1 MSALPVPWGV
11 LHCGSYTCLWL
22 NPHQILVLACN
33 VSVSV
38 AFTLGATAEWLM
50 SEICVLYW
58 VARQLF
64 GFSIESLSYI
74 TVGDYW
80 NTSQFH
86 FRQSQFTPSSN
97 VETSNVEQ
105 LTVVRDSIKLLQW
118 HSASSSHSLDLK
130 HWVWTRI
137 HKRVIDRPMHA
148 AHKHAKCRL
157 KSLIPLITMHT
168 TISAPNQF
176 PIQHSPI
183 ANW

>member
-1 MSALPVPWGV
+1 
-11 LHCGSYTCLWL
+11 
-22 NPHQILVLACN
+22 
-33 VSVSV
+33 
-38 AFTLGATAEWLM
+38 M

-74 TVGDYW
+74 MVGDYW

-118 HSASSSHSLDLK
+118 HSASSSHSLVLK

-137 HKRVIDRPMHA
+137 HKRAIDRLMHT

-157 KSLIPLITMHT
+157 KSLIPVWLTWLLHNGLYAHYNLSAERVSD
-168 TISAPNQF
+168 TIFS
-176 PIQHSPI
+176 HSKL
-183 ANW
+183 W